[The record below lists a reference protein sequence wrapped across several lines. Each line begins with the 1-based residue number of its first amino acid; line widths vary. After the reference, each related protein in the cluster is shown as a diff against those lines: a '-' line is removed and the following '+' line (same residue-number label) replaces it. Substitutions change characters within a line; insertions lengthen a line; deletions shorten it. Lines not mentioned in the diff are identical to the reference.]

1 MFILHQIFTH
11 GCWRPQDVINEGDTY
26 LLVVALGQ
34 LVYIPDAALLPLPQ
48 DGGDRG
54 VKCEQEVDW
63 SALVLGCMDSSL

>member
-1 MFILHQIFTH
+1 M
-11 GCWRPQDVINEGDTY
+11 Y

-48 DGGDRG
+48 GGGDGG